1 MFKPVLREAQ
11 LKHDDDNGKSRASTI
26 FALWFLVSTNRKR
39 WKRDRSVRSIGLL
52 ALDGAA
58 ANAGRELQIQYCVRE
73 TALFLFQR
81 W

>member
-11 LKHDDDNGKSRASTI
+11 LKHDDDNGKVEHRPF
-26 FALWFLVSTNRKR
+26 FALWFLILTNRKR
-39 WKRDRSVRSIGLL
+39 WKRDRSARSIGLL
-52 ALDGAA
+52 TLDGAA
-58 ANAGRELQIQYCVRE
+58 ANAGREMQIQYCVRE